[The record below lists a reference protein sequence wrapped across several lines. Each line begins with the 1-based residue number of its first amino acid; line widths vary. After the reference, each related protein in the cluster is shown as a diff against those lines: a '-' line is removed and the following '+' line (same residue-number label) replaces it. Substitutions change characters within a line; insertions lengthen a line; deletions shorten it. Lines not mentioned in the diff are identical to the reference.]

1 MTTAQLFST
10 DDVRSS
16 GSKLRCESIR
26 FVGTRSENKRRWGK
40 EQMPVLF
47 GRPVALLVSELDL
60 EGATK
65 WRKVSSALSEKG
77 GNNFRALSWA
87 TWKGQSQIS
96 RSDDGKGIFPS
107 LSPIRS
113 CLWHKDTQGC
123 RFLLLL
129 FFFVLFAETDQKIKK
144 GNGRDSWKQRQ
155 RWLQSPAAPA
165 GSTGAPSLSF

>member
-1 MTTAQLFST
+1 MRGGGAEDSAEALHHLCHFAPLLFFFRKNKSFFFVFVFDDGRESRALLLLVPSNETHARIQDAERMTIAEGSSLMTTAQLFST

-87 TWKGQSQIS
+87 T
-96 RSDDGKGIFPS
+96 
-107 LSPIRS
+107 
-113 CLWHKDTQGC
+113 
-123 RFLLLL
+123 
-129 FFFVLFAETDQKIKK
+129 
-144 GNGRDSWKQRQ
+144 
-155 RWLQSPAAPA
+155 
-165 GSTGAPSLSF
+165 

>member
-1 MTTAQLFST
+1 MSFCSSFVFFFGKNKSFFFVFVFDDGRESRALLLLVPSNETHARIQDAERMTIAEGSSLMTTAQLFST

-87 TWKGQSQIS
+87 T
-96 RSDDGKGIFPS
+96 
-107 LSPIRS
+107 
-113 CLWHKDTQGC
+113 
-123 RFLLLL
+123 
-129 FFFVLFAETDQKIKK
+129 
-144 GNGRDSWKQRQ
+144 
-155 RWLQSPAAPA
+155 
-165 GSTGAPSLSF
+165 